1 MIGSRG
7 IDPVASRGTCVWMK
21 EEGSDVYQNEE
32 IGYLVVSK
40 DFRMPLRSPI
50 DGTIAQILCSVRNDC
65 FGVRYREIR

>member
-1 MIGSRG
+1 
-7 IDPVASRGTCVWMK
+7 MK

-50 DGTIAQILCSVRNDC
+50 DGTIAQILCSVWNGRV
-65 FGVRYREIR
+65 GVKRRETRRRMERKRRLRSRL

>member
-1 MIGSRG
+1 
-7 IDPVASRGTCVWMK
+7 MK
-21 EEGSDVYQNEE
+21 EEGSDVYQNVE